1 MGKPLFRAAPIGL
14 IAGAAV
20 LSPAPASA
28 FGLRTH
34 LYIGKQVLDD
44 VKDCKLDLPG
54 FPTPRPIDQKICT
67 ALEKHPEAFLAG
79 VIGPDAFPD
88 IVIGQSYLHPG
99 RENGR
104 QSADWFEIIL
114 QSASSDEEISF
125 AYGNLVHAASDIFAH
140 SYVNNYSGGVFD
152 ILKPRDKEIEE
163 RHFLLEKYVDQ
174 RLDPALTDGLQLI
187 VPAKFVV
194 DTLIETN
201 FFSDTIAMTPHE
213 VVEALKDPSGTL
225 GKELF
230 ERISSA
236 KGASHAVLMQA
247 ALMVARAGRETL
259 PCEALKAEKA
269 MVSAHRAYLL
279 AEAQARAMGGE
290 TIVLSFSPLPPEP
303 SCTTASVPVDAL
315 IAELKMRLKE
325 QVDRT
330 GLLQDASDAIDTR
343 NAFWS
348 KLDRAG
354 QTSLSQAYANYARAV
369 RERNEKLALA
379 RFGEKW
385 AEDVER
391 AAEAYVEAGLE
402 TSKLMIENSKPHPPA
417 LHERASGIIHY
428 DRWTECYL
436 PVFFGQPFA
445 SGEATCAR
453 LEEMGEALSL
463 PGAALKAGMGKMPRT
478 LAYQVIDLNRR
489 IDAFFL
495 RFAKAAGRMV
505 APATADLLESIY
517 RPERITRERLNKAF
531 QNGANG
537 QVRFRCVSDWI
548 DTDLG
553 MIDKPVGLA
562 TNAGSDCAKVKQ
574 RLPFFGPAKF
584 VTLVHATTLSKIALL
599 HREGVTNL
607 AETVEPGLG
616 STMKLSSPVSW
627 KPRNPRV
634 NAGRYSVI
642 LDMPTSLDGSY
653 QWQGKAPPYP
663 RQAAYPAKHQPTGFG
678 FPLDGNSTG
687 QRLDRVIARIDGS
700 AINGAR
706 TGFPYYQTEALR
718 RHLFARLFPEPFEGA
733 ILDHPAMQAPAYPFR
748 SCPGDPFRPA
758 DRPTVIC
765 KTTVDQGR

>member
-453 LEEMGEALSL
+453 LEEMCGSSRCGTLDHVMPKAGYPCFSIFGMNLVPACKCNL
-463 PGAALKAGMGKMPRT
+463 LRTNRLTNPAFPGARLLHPYYDDILSERLLTARFRDLGPVPKVGLRSVLDAAHPFRNAVDFHLTNVVRRSGAAEWIRGEWAKMVLKPGLLIRPLKK
-478 LAYQVIDLNRR
+478 N
-489 IDAFFL
+489 
-495 RFAKAAGRMV
+495 
-505 APATADLLESIY
+505 PATRAGLVDLLEE
-517 RPERITRERLNKAF
+517 ERQDVDE
-531 QNGANG
+531 
-537 QVRFRCVSDWI
+537 
-548 DTDLG
+548 
-553 MIDKPVGLA
+553 
-562 TNAGSDCAKVKQ
+562 
-574 RLPFFGPAKF
+574 
-584 VTLVHATTLSKIALL
+584 
-599 HREGVTNL
+599 
-607 AETVEPGLG
+607 
-616 STMKLSSPVSW
+616 
-627 KPRNPRV
+627 
-634 NAGRYSVI
+634 
-642 LDMPTSLDGSY
+642 
-653 QWQGKAPPYP
+653 
-663 RQAAYPAKHQPTGFG
+663 
-678 FPLDGNSTG
+678 STG
-687 QRLDRVIARIDGS
+687 SKNSWMSMMLSGLLADDVVDWLFVALTAPGRPP
-700 AINGAR
+700 NG
-706 TGFPYYQTEALR
+706 PL
-718 RHLFARLFPEPFEGA
+718 
-733 ILDHPAMQAPAYPFR
+733 
-748 SCPGDPFRPA
+748 
-758 DRPTVIC
+758 V
-765 KTTVDQGR
+765 